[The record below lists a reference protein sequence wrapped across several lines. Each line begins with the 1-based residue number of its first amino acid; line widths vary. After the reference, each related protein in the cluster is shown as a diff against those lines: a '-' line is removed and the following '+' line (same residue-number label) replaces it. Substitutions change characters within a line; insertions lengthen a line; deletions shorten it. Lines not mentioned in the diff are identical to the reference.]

1 MKFAIA
7 IVAAVTISGTAM
19 AHQLPQSRPYAVGH
33 ATNTYQVHRSNGR
46 VAQCEVVNHF
56 QPGRG
61 MVRTRSCWRIR

>member
-7 IVAAVTISGTAM
+7 FVAAVTISSTAM
-19 AHQLPQSRPYAVGH
+19 AHQTQPYAVGY
-33 ATNTYQVHRSNGR
+33 ATNTYQVHRPNGR